1 MRVSCR
7 HQTPAQITMVDAR
20 AARTHPHVRSTVD
33 ELSPWR
39 PRLSDRVVGAFAAD
53 IISRRVAPGAML
65 PTEPQL
71 CDRSDVS
78 RTVVREAIAPAA
90 AGG

>member
-20 AARTHPHVRSTVD
+20 AAVPHPNVRSTVD
-33 ELSPWR
+33 ALSSRR
-39 PRLSDRVVGAFAAD
+39 PRLSDRVVGAFAD
-53 IISRRVAPGAML
+53 IISGRVTPGAML

-71 CDRSDVS
+71 GDRFGVR
-78 RTVVREAIAPAA
+78 RTVVWEAIAPAA

>member
-1 MRVSCR
+1 MRASCR

-20 AARTHPHVRSTVD
+20 AAGPHPHVRSTGD
-33 ELSPWR
+33 ELPSRR

>member
-7 HQTPAQITMVDAR
+7 HQTPAHTMVDAR
-20 AARTHPHVRSTVD
+20 AAGPHPHVRSTVD
-33 ELSPWR
+33 ELPSRR

-71 CDRSDVS
+71 CDRSDVR
-78 RTVVREAIAPAA
+78 RTVVREAVAPAA
-90 AGG
+90 VGG

>member
-1 MRVSCR
+1 
-7 HQTPAQITMVDAR
+7 MVDAR
-20 AARTHPHVRSTVD
+20 AAGPHPHVRSTGD

-39 PRLSDRVVGAFAAD
+39 PRLSERVGAFAAD
-53 IISRRVAPGAML
+53 IISRRVAPGTML
-65 PTEPQL
+65 ATEPQL

-78 RTVVREAIAPAA
+78 RDVVREAVVPAA

>member
-20 AARTHPHVRSTVD
+20 AAGPHPHVRSTGD
-33 ELSPWR
+33 ELSRR
-39 PRLSDRVVGAFAAD
+39 PRLSERVVGAFAAD
-53 IISRRVAPGAML
+53 INSRRVAPGAML
-65 PTEPQL
+65 PTDPQL